1 MEQNKKNLL
10 IEQANKINEV
20 IDALSKSFAQEDVAD
35 EVNYLAIVRDNLKD
49 WADK

>member
-20 IDALSKSFAQEDVAD
+20 IDALSKSFAQEDVVD